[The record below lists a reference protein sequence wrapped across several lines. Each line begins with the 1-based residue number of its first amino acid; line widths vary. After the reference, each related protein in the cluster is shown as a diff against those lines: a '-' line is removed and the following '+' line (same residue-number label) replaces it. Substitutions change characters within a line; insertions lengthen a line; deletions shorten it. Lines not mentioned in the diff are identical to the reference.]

1 MGDHFKSGPHFKKK
15 RNSYFFSKTVF
26 VGQEKCADENV
37 KQIECHLQ
45 NNEFQT
51 TAATTSSTPPPTTAA
66 TRAASSTPTA
76 TAKVAAKKKSNPASF
91 V

>member
-1 MGDHFKSGPHFKKK
+1 MMDKWVTTLNQGLIL
-15 RNSYFFSKTVF
+15 RRREISKTVF

-51 TAATTSSTPPPTTAA
+51 TSSTPPPTTTSA
-66 TRAASSTPTA
+66 TRAA
-76 TAKVAAKKKSNPASF
+76 
-91 V
+91 